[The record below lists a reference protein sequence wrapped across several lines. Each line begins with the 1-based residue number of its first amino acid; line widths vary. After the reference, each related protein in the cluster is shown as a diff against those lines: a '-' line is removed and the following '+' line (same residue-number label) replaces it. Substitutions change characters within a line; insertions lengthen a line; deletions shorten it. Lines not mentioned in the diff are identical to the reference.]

1 MGTGIKIEVLYGEFA
16 NLFGDLQNVN
26 NLKSCIPDAE
36 VIYTG
41 LHDKPAFADGGADFV
56 YMGSM
61 TENQQELAIEALTP
75 YKEELAAQIKLDSP
89 KTIVDLGCGPGN
101 STENLLKRFPN
112 ADILGVDSSEDMLE
126 AAREKYKDTSLRFE
140 KMKFARSFPED
151 T

>member
-16 NLFGDLQNVN
+16 NLFGELQNVN
-26 NLKSCIPDAE
+26 YLKSCIPDAE

-75 YKEELAAQIKLDSP
+75 YKEELAAQIDAGTVFYSRVMPWKSW
-89 KTIVDLGCGPGN
+89 KCT
-101 STENLLKRFPN
+101 
-112 ADILGVDSSEDMLE
+112 
-126 AAREKYKDTSLRFE
+126 LRM
-140 KMKFARSFPED
+140 KMEVR
-151 T
+151 

>member
-16 NLFGDLQNVN
+16 NLFGELQNVN
-26 NLKSCIPDAE
+26 YLKSCIPDAE

-75 YKEELAAQIKLDSP
+75 YKEELAAQIDAGTVFLF
-89 KTIVDLGCGPGN
+89 TGN
-101 STENLLKRFPN
+101 AMEIMEMYIENEDGSKITGLAAKYQKILQEDGYEVKGVGNATGNNRTGLL
-112 ADILGVDSSEDMLE
+112 
-126 AAREKYKDTSLRFE
+126 
-140 KMKFARSFPED
+140 
-151 T
+151 